1 MRATTVRFSDDLW
14 ALLEREAA
22 AGGVSAAQFIRDATI
37 MRVAYAM
44 GERGEASPGGLPA
57 SGKKPVAAAGS
68 GTGNGNGNGSGADVP
83 ADVQQAVRDAARV
96 RALRATGLLDSPVE
110 EAFDRLARIAA
121 EALNAPVALVSLV
134 DEDRQFF
141 KSCLGLPEPWA
152 SRRETPLSH
161 SFCQHTLVAGEPL
174 VIDDAREHPILK
186 DNAAIGDLNVI
197 AYAGIPLMDR
207 EGFVLGTLCAIDDK
221 PRHWTASQVDLLKD
235 IAASVAR
242 EIELHRANAG

>member
-44 GERGEASPGGLPA
+44 GERGEPSPGGLPSSA
-57 SGKKPVAAAGS
+57 DAPAEVSVPVG
-68 GTGNGNGNGSGADVP
+68 GNGNGHGAAVP
-83 ADVQQAVRDAARV
+83 EDVQQAVRDAARI
-96 RALRATGLLDSPVE
+96 RALRATRLLDSPVE
-110 EAFDRLARIAA
+110 EAFDRLTRIAA
-121 EALNAPVALVSLV
+121 EALNAPVAIVSLV

-141 KSCLGLPEPWA
+141 KSCLGVPEPWA
-152 SRRETPLSH
+152 SKRGTPISH
-161 SFCQHTLVAGEPL
+161 SFCQHTLASGEPL
-174 VIDDAREHPILK
+174 VIDDAREHPVLK
-186 DNAAIGDLNVI
+186 HNPAIDDLNVV

-207 EGFVLGTLCAIDDK
+207 DGFVLGTLCAIDDK

-242 EIELHRANAG
+242 EIELHRSAAG

>member
-44 GERGEASPGGLPA
+44 GERGEASPGGLPSSSEAPAPA
-57 SGKKPVAAAGS
+57 SH
-68 GTGNGNGNGSGADVP
+68 TGNGNGNGSGADVP
-83 ADVQQAVRDAARV
+83 EDVQQAVRDAARV
-96 RALRATGLLDSPVE
+96 RALRATGLLDSPVD

-134 DEDRQFF
+134 DENRQFF

-152 SRRETPLSH
+152 SERETPLSH
-161 SFCQHTLVAGEPL
+161 SFCQHTLASGEPL
-174 VIDDAREHPILK
+174 VIDDAREHPALK
-186 DNAAIGDLNVI
+186 DNPAIDDLNVV

-207 EGFVLGTLCAIDDK
+207 DGFVLGTLCAIDDK

-242 EIELHRANAG
+242 EIELHRSAAS

>member
-44 GERGEASPGGLPA
+44 GERGEPSPGGLPS
-57 SGKKPVAAAGS
+57 SGEAPAAPS
-68 GTGNGNGNGSGADVP
+68 GTSNGNGHGAEVP
-83 ADVQQAVRDAARV
+83 EDVQQAVRDAARI
-96 RALRATGLLDSPVE
+96 RALRATRLLDSPVD

-152 SRRETPLSH
+152 SKRETPLSH
-161 SFCQHTLVAGEPL
+161 SFCQHTLASGEPL
-174 VIDDAREHPILK
+174 VIDDAREHPALK
-186 DNAAIGDLNVI
+186 DNPAIDDLNVV

-207 EGFVLGTLCAIDDK
+207 DGFVLGTLCAIDDK
-221 PRHWTASQVDLLKD
+221 PRHWTSSQVDLLKD

-242 EIELHRANAG
+242 EIELHRAAAS